1 MPTHIIDTG
10 NQTVSGNF
18 TAIGNLSATGILYG
32 NGSGLTNISGGGG
45 SSSYSTKNISFF
57 TPLDNIPPATLFAT
71 LDTRNT
77 IPVLNFDPVANE
89 SAVFQGIIPTD
100 SNLLSGLRV
109 NIEWVAKTSTTGNVV
124 WGVQFENHTHD
135 LDSDSYDISLSGVSA
150 AQGTSG
156 ILSTISLNCTA
167 VDSLSQGDSFRF
179 KVTRS
184 GSHESDSLLEDAQ
197 LMYVH
202 LTTVA

>member
-1 MPTHIIDTG
+1 MPTHIINTG

-18 TAIGNLSATGILYG
+18 TAIGNLSATGIVYG
-32 NGSGLTNISGGGG
+32 DGSGLTNISGGGG

-57 TPLDNIPPATLFAT
+57 TPLDNIPPETLFAT

-77 IPVLNFDPVANE
+77 IPVLNFDQTLNE
-89 SAVFQGIIPTD
+89 SAVFQGILPTD

-109 NIEWVAKTSTTGNVV
+109 NLEWVTIATSGDVV
-124 WGVQFENHTHD
+124 WSVQFENHTHD

-184 GSHESDSLLEDAQ
+184 GAAALDTLTDNAQ